1 MDCPEMDCSE
11 MDCPEMD
18 CAIIYYTLLNLFI
31 GLWFLNMI
39 YHNYMIISYYRLE
52 CRLTAVK

>member
-1 MDCPEMDCSE
+1 MDCPE